1 MYPNPRKTQ
10 SVRRLGTIDI
20 GPLRDAVL
28 TIPEAQ
34 WDAENAAKP
43 NRFETL
49 STTRHIVF
57 RFVSNF
63 IDWRQS
69 YARPSWDAWKPLVEP
84 VLAAATADYGYRRGA
99 FPRVMLARMAPGGE
113 IEPHRDTN
121 PAAQWPHK
129 IHVPLSTNPDVT
141 FFVDE
146 IPYHFAEGEAVEVN
160 NMAFHAVTNCGATD
174 RIHLIFEYYDLDQP
188 EPDWIEPLV
197 QAQPGSRNRAAT
209 TR

>member
-10 SVRRLGTIDI
+10 SIRRLGTIDV

-28 TIPEAQ
+28 AIPEAL
-34 WDAENAAKP
+34 WDAENAGKP

-49 STTRHIVF
+49 TTTRHIVF

-63 IDWRQS
+63 VDWRSS
-69 YARPSWDAWKPLVEP
+69 YDRPLWSEWKPLIEP
-84 VLAAATADYGYRRGA
+84 VLAAATADYGYRRAA

-129 IHVPLSTNPDVT
+129 IHVPLVTNPDVT
-141 FFVDE
+141 FFVADV
-146 IPYHFAEGEAVEVN
+146 PYHFEEGEAVEVN
-160 NMAFHAVTNCGATD
+160 NMAFHAVTNRGATD
-174 RIHLIFEYYDLDQP
+174 RIHLIFEYFDLDQP
-188 EPDWIEPLV
+188 EPQWIEPLV
-197 QAQPGSRNRAAT
+197 QAQPKAAAT
-209 TR
+209 GG

>member
-10 SVRRLGTIDI
+10 SIRRLGTIDVA
-20 GPLRDAVL
+20 PLRDAVL
-28 TIPEAQ
+28 AIPEER
-34 WDAENAAKP
+34 WNAENAAKP

-49 STTRHIVF
+49 SSTRHIVF
-57 RFVSNF
+57 RFISNF
-63 IDWRQS
+63 VDWRDS
-69 YARPSWDAWKPLVEP
+69 YERPSWGEWKPLIEP

-129 IHVPLSTNPDVT
+129 IHVPLLTNPDVT
-141 FFVDE
+141 FFVDDVA
-146 IPYHFAEGEAVEVN
+146 YHFAEGEAVEVN
-160 NMAFHAVTNCGATD
+160 NMTTHAVTNRGTTD
-174 RIHLIFEYYDLDQP
+174 RIHLIFEYFDLDQP

-197 QAQPGSRNRAAT
+197 QMQPARRAGT
-209 TR
+209 